1 MHELLPVKWEEF
13 EKLPSIVGFPV
24 YYSISPKMTF
34 MLWPSLKGDDIES
47 FAERYRLG
55 WEAR

>member
-13 EKLPSIVGFPV
+13 EKLPSIKGFPV
-24 YYSISPKMTF
+24 YYSISPKGTF
-34 MLWPSLKGDDIES
+34 MLWPSPEGDIEF